1 MTNRNPITTD
11 IDWFNDLLEFRR
23 LDLEP
28 PYQRYSVWSLGYK
41 QYFIDT
47 ILGDFPCP
55 SIFLHKENIGTEHI
69 YHVVDGK
76 QRLLAIFGFQNNE
89 FHLAQDHDEFPGKY
103 WDDLPPEAQ
112 TRFGNYK
119 ISVEILT
126 TSNRS
131 YLKDVFDRLNRNVRR
146 LNKQELRH
154 ARHEGPFITLVET
167 LAKESFWT
175 DIGISTPARIR
186 NMRDVEFISEIF
198 LLTVHGILDGSP
210 RVLDDYYAEYDDA
223 ENFQDI
229 EKCQGIYEE
238 CQEIMKRLGVSFLR
252 STRFNN
258 LHDFYSLWAALL
270 EYAKDE
276 NADDINYEATRTEL
290 TTFTARVTDPD
301 NIAPDDEVAL
311 KYSDAVRQGA
321 NKRTNRQIRANV
333 LKGLIKT
340 K

>member
-1 MTNRNPITTD
+1 MTDRNPRPTD
-11 IDWFNDLLEFRR
+11 IDWFNDLLAFKR

-28 PYQRYSVWSLGYK
+28 PYQRYSVWSVGYK

-55 SIFLHKENIGTEHI
+55 SIFLHKENISSTEHI

-89 FHLAQDHDEFPGKY
+89 FHLDRDHDEFPGKY
-103 WDDLPPEAQ
+103 WDDLPPDVQ

-154 ARHEGPFITLVET
+154 ARHEGPFIQLVET
-167 LAKESFWT
+167 LTKERFWK
-175 DIGISTPARIR
+175 DIGLSTPARMR
-186 NMRDVEFISEIF
+186 DMRDVEFVSEIF
-198 LLTVHGILDGSP
+198 LLTVHGVQDGHY
-210 RVLDDYYAEYDDA
+210 RVLDDYYAKYDD
-223 ENFQDI
+223 EESFQDI
-229 EKCQGIYEE
+229 EDYQSIYEE
-238 CQEIMKRLGVSFLR
+238 GQGIMKRLGISFLR

-270 EYAKDE
+270 KYVES
-276 NADDINYEATRTEL
+276 ADSIDYEASCAKLEAFTE
-290 TTFTARVTDPD
+290 RVTDPD
-301 NIAPDDEVAL
+301 NIAPDDEIAL

-321 NKRTNRQIRANV
+321 NKRANRQLRADI
-333 LKGLIKT
+333 LKDLIKT

>member
-1 MTNRNPITTD
+1 MTDRNPRPAD
-11 IDWFNDLLEFRR
+11 IDWFNDLVAFKR

-28 PYQRYSVWSLGYK
+28 PYQRYSVWSVGYK

-55 SIFLHKENIGTEHI
+55 SIFLHKENISSTKHI

-76 QRLLAIFGFQNNE
+76 QRLLAILGFQNNE
-89 FHLAQDHDEFPGKY
+89 FHLGRDHDEFPGKY
-103 WDDLPPEAQ
+103 WDDLPPEVQ

-119 ISVEILT
+119 ISVEILS

-131 YLKDVFDRLNRNVRR
+131 YLNDVFDRLNRNVRR

-154 ARHEGPFITLVET
+154 ARHEGPFITLMET
-167 LAKESFWT
+167 LAEEHFWKN
-175 DIGISTPARIR
+175 IGLSTPARMR
-186 NMRDVEFISEIF
+186 NMRDVEFVSEIF
-198 LLTVHGILDGSP
+198 LLTVYGVLDGSP
-210 RVLDDYYAEYDDA
+210 RILDDYYAKYDDA

-229 EKCQGIYEE
+229 EEYRRTYEE
-238 CQEIMKRLGVSFLR
+238 CQETMERLGVSFLR

-270 EYAKDE
+270 EYIKA
-276 NADDINYEATRTEL
+276 ADDIDYEATHAKLAAFTE
-290 TTFTARVTDPD
+290 RVTDPD
-301 NIAPDDEVAL
+301 NIAPEDEIAL

-321 NKRTNRQIRANV
+321 NKRANRQLRADI
-333 LKGLIKT
+333 LKDLIKT

>member
-1 MTNRNPITTD
+1 MTDRNPRPTD
-11 IDWFNDLLEFRR
+11 IDWFNDLLAFKR

-28 PYQRYSVWSLGYK
+28 PYQRYSVWSIGYK

-55 SIFLHKENIGTEHI
+55 SIFLHKENISSTEHI

-89 FHLAQDHDEFPGKY
+89 FHLDRNHDEFPGKY
-103 WDDLPPEAQ
+103 WDDLPPEVQ

-154 ARHEGPFITLVET
+154 ARHEGPFITLMEA
-167 LAKESFWT
+167 LAKERFWK
-175 DIGISTPARIR
+175 DIGLSTPARIR

-198 LLTVHGILDGSP
+198 LLTVHGVLDGSP
-210 RVLDDYYAEYDDA
+210 RILDDYYAEYDDA

-229 EKCQGIYEE
+229 EEFQGTYKE
-238 CQEIMKRLGVSFLR
+238 CQEMMERLDVSFLQ

-270 EYAKDE
+270 EYVKV
-276 NADDINYEATRTEL
+276 ADDIDYEATRVALE
-290 TTFTARVTDPD
+290 TFSERVTIPD
-301 NIAPDDEVAL
+301 NISPDDEIAP

-321 NKRTNRQIRANV
+321 NKSANRQLRADI
-333 LKGLIKT
+333 LKNLIKT